1 MISFSDIITNSS
13 SEVFVFFDKDSER
26 KLKELIDV
34 ILGTF
39 HVDKTFD
46 DLFTIEYELS
56 DNALE
61 DNISVKEAL
70 NGDRCDVYEL
80 PYITSYKII
89 PKERGQY
96 EYMCQLLSKL
106 PDMFD
111 YDIVYT

>member
-13 SEVFVFFDKDSER
+13 SEVFVFFNKDSEKR
-26 KLKELIDV
+26 IKELVDV

-61 DNISVKEAL
+61 DNISVEQAL
-70 NGDRCDVYEL
+70 TDSCDSYDM
-80 PYITSYKII
+80 PYITSYKIV

-96 EYMCQLLSKL
+96 EYLCQLLSKL

-111 YDIVYT
+111 YEIVYC

>member
-13 SEVFVFFDKDSER
+13 SEVFVFFNKDSEKR
-26 KLKELIDV
+26 IKELVDV

-56 DNALE
+56 DIALE
-61 DNISVKEAL
+61 DKISVEEAL
-70 NGDRCDVYEL
+70 TGDSDPYGL
-80 PYITSYKII
+80 PYITSYKIV

-96 EYMCQLLSKL
+96 EYLCQLLSRL

-111 YDIVYT
+111 YEVVYT